1 MKETTNNLTLR
12 LVRRSPWET
21 KPRRSLLGVGGNERG
36 QSLILALLIM
46 FLLVFLGGVFVALI
60 ARNVG
65 RTKRSAETLTAD
77 YLAEAGIRYA
87 SDQLTYSEDGADWRP
102 VPAYPAVLDGRPGP
116 LPNIQDPDY
125 EWLRQGYSRFTYGKG
140 RFLLRVTYDPNPHDP
155 ISKYI
160 KIESVG
166 RIGIVDQTDPTT
178 WDPTTLQTRKS
189 SRLRAERVAYK
200 AIGITD
206 YSRFVTNKD
215 RRPGAFS
222 LGAPGFNTQFGVW
235 DDGLVNDNDAVDI
248 EIQKPSTDPATW
260 QAVSEAYGGSVRVN
274 GDLLWHGKNDVWL
287 NPLRGEGVEVAGD
300 IHFDVTGPQASS
312 GATEVRVNQVN
323 STQSTDA
330 LFSTLPKRSD
340 LTEWVA
346 GVDPLDAGIYR
357 DGRTGT
363 DAGGYP
369 RNIMR
374 LEPPLID
381 ARGPAGGVS
390 RYREVTR
397 NSGEWVRNTDRGEW
411 FNTGFYGWG
420 AGIYIDNR
428 KDIQPETELGT
439 LRNEWMTPGS
449 SQYWMGQYYIP
460 PGIVIVLT
468 PYDLD
473 NDPDHKP
480 DMLLIRS
487 DATPSNPIWYDRNG
501 DALNTVGGQLIMPY
515 PDADSNPVNGLGGV
529 IFAEGNVRI
538 KGTLPPN
545 TQLTV
550 VSGGTI
556 YVEGS
561 ILKYP
566 WKDPRGAN
574 DPPLAPNEPRDSAI
588 ALLATNHICVNTTQ
602 FFGPMAEGVYT
613 AASEGLIPVN
623 WRPDLASFIS
633 SVRQPLY
640 LNWAFG
646 ADPTIKYVNG
656 SGDQLP
662 VCAYVRHA
670 AAAGDLACYMN
681 MSINHFG
688 YGANPNATANG
699 WWGLYQFGPLPRPW
713 NPSPPILAMNQDF
726 IYPLADITAANA
738 LVPDPPGQPKWA
750 QAIAEQKWP
759 MWEHQTFTLFD
770 ADRPLNAGFTLY
782 TDPGAYNS
790 IGFHLDQNFT
800 RGDYLLSRL
809 AIQPCDIRIEALMYA
824 QNGSFFVIPGE
835 WFNPDTNDIADGPD
849 LNPGGG
855 NGIPDYRDKDMKR
868 MCIDDRWPFYAQP
881 LDCRVTIQG
890 AISENVTAS
899 IAEVSAW
906 MDKWGWIPLVHGCST
921 YQTAAYRE
929 PLDPNDA
936 ADTRRRGLT
945 IVYDSE
951 LSYPR
956 FEDPDN
962 PGTYKLVRTD
972 DYSRPLPILPKLP
985 VSPDTLYFGRP
996 T

>member
-12 LVRRSPWET
+12 
-21 KPRRSLLGVGGNERG
+21 NERG

-102 VPAYPAVLDGRPGP
+102 VPAYPAVVEYWETHANQGFDWIMAHIMTDLLPGEQ
-116 LPNIQDPDY
+116 PNPIDPDH
-125 EWLRQGYSRFTYGKG
+125 EWLIYGYSRFTYGKG

-160 KIESVG
+160 RIESVG
-166 RIGIVDQTDPTT
+166 RIGIVDQNDPTT
-178 WDPTTLQTRKS
+178 WRPTG
-189 SRLRAERVAYK
+189 LRAERVAYK

-206 YSRFVTNKD
+206 YSRFITNKD
-215 RRPGAFS
+215 RRPGLFS

-235 DDGLVNDNDAVDI
+235 DDGLVADNDAVDI

-260 QAVSEAYGGSVRVN
+260 QAVSEAYGGSIRVN
-274 GDLLWHGKNDVWL
+274 GDLLWHGTNDVWV
-287 NPLRGEGVEVAGD
+287 NPFRNEGVEVAGD
-300 IHFDVTGPQASS
+300 IRFDVHKDGDFPVLVNTYNTWQSGDIDPTGK
-312 GATEVRVNQVN
+312 T
-323 STQSTDA
+323 
-330 LFSTLPKRSD
+330 LFNTLPILVTGID
-340 LTEWVA
+340 PPDA
-346 GVDPLDAGIYR
+346 GVYR
-357 DGRTGT
+357 DGRTQSDVNG
-363 DAGGYP
+363 AP
-369 RNIMR
+369 RHIMR

-397 NSGEWVRNTDRGEW
+397 NSGEWVWNGQRSEW

-460 PGIVIVLT
+460 PGIVIILT

-487 DATPSNPIWYDRNG
+487 DATPSNPIWHDRNG
-501 DALNTVGGQLIMPY
+501 DALNTVGGQLVMPY
-515 PDADSNPVNGLGGV
+515 PDADSDPGNGLGGV

-588 ALLATNHICVNTTQ
+588 ALLATNHVCVNTTQ

-623 WRPDLASFIS
+623 WRPDLSSFIS

-670 AAAGDLACYMN
+670 AAAGDLPCYMN

-688 YGANPNATANG
+688 YGANPDDTANG

-713 NPSPPILAMNQDF
+713 IPSDLNLLPPNKDF

-759 MWEHQTFTLFD
+759 MWEHQTLTLFD

-809 AIQPCDIRIEALMYA
+809 AVQPCDIRIEALMYA

-855 NGIPDYRDKDMKR
+855 NGIPDYRDMEMKR
-868 MCIDDRWPFYAQP
+868 MRIDDRWPFYAQP
-881 LDCRVTIQG
+881 LDCQVTIQG
-890 AISENVTAS
+890 AISENVPAS

-906 MDKWGWIPLVHGCST
+906 MDKWGWIPPVHGCST

-929 PLDPNDA
+929 PLDPNVA
-936 ADTRRRGLT
+936 TTDTRRRGLT

-972 DYSRPLPILPKLP
+972 HYSRPLPILPKLP

>member
-12 LVRRSPWET
+12 H
-21 KPRRSLLGVGGNERG
+21 ERG

-65 RTKRSAETLTAD
+65 RTKRSSETLTAD

-102 VPAYPAVLDGRPGP
+102 VPSYPAVLLGLPSP
-116 LPNIQDPDY
+116 LPNPQDPDY
-125 EWLRQGYSRFTYGKG
+125 EWLMQGYSRFTYGNG

-160 KIESVG
+160 RIESVG

-206 YSRFVTNKD
+206 YSRFITNKD
-215 RRPGAFS
+215 RRPGLFS
-222 LGAPGFNTQFGVW
+222 LGAPGFITQFGVW
-235 DDGLVNDNDAVDI
+235 EDGLVDDNGAVDI

-260 QAVSEAYGGSVRVN
+260 QAVSEAYGGSIRVN
-274 GDLLWHGKNDVWL
+274 GDLLWHGTNDIWV
-287 NPLRGEGVEVAGD
+287 NPLRGEDVEVAGD
-300 IHFDVTGPQASS
+300 IQFDVTGPAASQN
-312 GATEVRVNQVN
+312 ATQVRVNQLN
-323 STQSTDA
+323 TTKSSDPY
-330 LFSTLPKRSD
+330 FNTLIP
-340 LTEWVA
+340 TIA
-346 GVDPLDAGIYR
+346 GAPNLDAGVYR
-357 DGRTGT
+357 DARQATVSPDNIPSG
-363 DAGGYP
+363 P

-397 NSGEWVRNTDRGEW
+397 NSGEWVWNTDRGEW

-449 SQYWMGQYYIP
+449 SQYWMGPYYIP
-460 PGIVIVLT
+460 PGVVIVLT

-487 DATPSNPIWYDRNG
+487 DATPSNPIWYGRDGN
-501 DALNTVGGQLIMPY
+501 ALNTVGGQLIMPY
-515 PDADSNPVNGLGGV
+515 PDADSDPGNGLGGV

-574 DPPLAPNEPRDSAI
+574 DLPLAPNEPRDSAI
-588 ALLATNHICVNTTQ
+588 ALLATNHVCVNTTQ

-688 YGANPNATANG
+688 YGANPSQPANG
-699 WWGLYQFGPLPRPW
+699 WWGLYEFGPGFLAPW
-713 NPSPPILAMNQDF
+713 NPSDPNLLPPNKDF
-726 IYPLADITAANA
+726 IYPLADITAAPA
-738 LVPDPPGQPKWA
+738 LVPIPPGQPKWA

-759 MWEHQTFTLFD
+759 MWEHQTFTLLDTGNHSPANIGYTF
-770 ADRPLNAGFTLY
+770 Y

-809 AIQPCDIRIEALMYA
+809 AVQPCDIRIEALMYA
-824 QNGSFFVIPGE
+824 QNGSFFIIPGE
-835 WFNPDTNDIADGPD
+835 WFNPDTNDTELIDADGD
-849 LNPGGG
+849 G
-855 NGIPDYRDKDMKR
+855 NFDNDANGNRIPDYRDMDMKR
-868 MCIDDRWPFYAQP
+868 MRIDDRWPFYAQP
-881 LDCRVTIQG
+881 LDCQVTIQG

-929 PLDPNDA
+929 PLNPNDP

-956 FEDPDN
+956 SEDPAS

-972 DYSRPLPILPKLP
+972 DYSRPLPLLPKLP